1 MIGRVPRKV
10 ATVLGLV
17 TCVAG
22 IGLVWGAGAEAFT
35 GTRAALTVVRQF
47 RVAAARFPAVR
58 DVPSGYV
65 AYCATSPLG
74 WIPLPLFGCREN
86 ARVTEEIDLVRGRPI
101 RVFGEVTARTQST
114 IRYVGS
120 TSGWFQL
127 DQGLD
132 CWFAS
137 STPFITQAFATFP
150 FPGERIRIVTST
162 ATSIVIGASAPQ
174 FQYHELDYVNPATGL
189 IYRIDSFNSLGRQSY
204 RVTDHLTYL
213 YRRSRAPATT
223 PVCA

>member
-1 MIGRVPRKV
+1 MIGPVPRKV
-10 ATVLGLV
+10 ATVLGLI

-22 IGLVWGAGAEAFT
+22 MVLVWGAGAEAFT
-35 GTRAALTVVRQF
+35 GTRAALRVVRQF
-47 RVAAARFPAVR
+47 RLEAARFPAVR

-65 AYCATSPLG
+65 AYCPSSPLG

-86 ARVTEEIDLVRGRPI
+86 ARVTEEVDLVRGRPI
-101 RVFGEVTARTQST
+101 RVFGQVRARTQPT

-120 TSGWFQL
+120 SRGWFQL

-132 CWFAS
+132 CWLDS
-137 STPFITQAFATFP
+137 STPFITEAFATFP

-162 ATSIVIGASAPQ
+162 ATSIVIGATAPR
-174 FQYHELDYVNPATGL
+174 FRYHELDYVNPATGL
-189 IYRIDSFNSLGRQSY
+189 IYRIDSFNSLGRKTY
-204 RVTDHLTYL
+204 RVSDHLTYL
-213 YRRSRAPATT
+213 YRRARPPAAA

>member
-1 MIGRVPRKV
+1 M
-10 ATVLGLV
+10 
-17 TCVAG
+17 
-22 IGLVWGAGAEAFT
+22 LVWGAGAEAFT
-35 GTRAALTVVRQF
+35 GTRAALRVVRQF

-65 AYCATSPLG
+65 AYCPSSPLG

-101 RVFGEVTARTQST
+101 RVFGEVRARTQPT

-120 TSGWFQL
+120 SRGWFQL

-132 CWFAS
+132 CWFDS
-137 STPFITQAFATFP
+137 STPFIMEAFATFP

-162 ATSIVIGASAPQ
+162 ATSIVIGATAPR
-174 FQYHELDYVNPATGL
+174 FRYHELDYVNPATGL
-189 IYRIDSFNSLGRQSY
+189 IYRIDSFNSLGRKTY
-204 RVTDHLTYL
+204 RVSDHLTYL
-213 YRRSRAPATT
+213 YRRSRARATT